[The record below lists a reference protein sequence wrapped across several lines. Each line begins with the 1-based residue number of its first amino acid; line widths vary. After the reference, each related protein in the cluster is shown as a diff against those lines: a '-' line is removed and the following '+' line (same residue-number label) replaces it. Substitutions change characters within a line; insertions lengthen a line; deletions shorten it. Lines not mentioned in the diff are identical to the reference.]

1 MHSNREL
8 AEYLR
13 SQGWLKT
20 PSLVKAFEKT
30 DRTKFIPPAY
40 AEHAY
45 LDTPL
50 PTLEGQTI
58 SAPSVVALMTEALQP
73 KAGQKILEVGSGS
86 GYQAAVIA
94 EAIGLKGRLYT
105 VESVPAL
112 FDYAK
117 QKLSAYENVEVV
129 YADGSLGLPDKVPFD
144 GIIVTAG
151 APSVPKALFDQLK
164 EGGRLVIPVGQRYF
178 QDLLLVR
185 KVDGK
190 PLTENLL
197 SVAFVPLI
205 GKQGFKPE

>member
-1 MHSNREL
+1 MSSNHEL
-8 AEYLR
+8 VEFLR
-13 SQGWLKT
+13 SQAWLKT
-20 PSLVKAFEKT
+20 LSLIKAFEKT
-30 DRTKFIPPAY
+30 DRAKFIPPAY

-50 PTLEGQTI
+50 PTLAGQTI
-58 SAPSVVALMTEALQP
+58 SAPSVVAVMTEALQP
-73 KAGQKILEVGSGS
+73 KPGQKILEVGSGS

-94 EAIGLKGRLYT
+94 EAIGSNGRLYT

-112 FDYAK
+112 FDYACK
-117 QKLSAYENVEVV
+117 KLAAYKNVEVV
-129 YADGSLGLPDKVPFD
+129 YGDGSLGLPEKAPFD

-164 EGGRLVIPVGQRYF
+164 EDCRLVIPVGQRYF

-190 PLTENLL
+190 PVTESLL
-197 SVAFVPLI
+197 PVAFVPLI
-205 GKQGFKPE
+205 GKQGFKP

>member
-1 MHSNREL
+1 MSSNHEL
-8 AEYLR
+8 VEFLR
-13 SQGWLKT
+13 SRAWLKT
-20 PSLVKAFEKT
+20 LSLIKVFEKT
-30 DRTKFIPPAY
+30 DRAKFIPPAY

-50 PTLEGQTI
+50 PTLAGQTI
-58 SAPSVVALMTEALQP
+58 SAPSVVAVMTEALQP

-94 EAIGLKGRLYT
+94 EAIGAKGRLYT

-112 FDYAK
+112 FDYARK
-117 QKLSAYENVEVV
+117 KLAAYKSVEVV
-129 YADGSLGLPDKVPFD
+129 YGDGSLGLPEKAPFD

-151 APSVPKALFDQLK
+151 APAVPKALFDQLK
-164 EGGRLVIPVGQRYF
+164 EDCRLVIPVGQRYF

-190 PLTENLL
+190 PVTESLL
-197 SVAFVPLI
+197 PVAFVPLV
-205 GKQGFKPE
+205 GKQGFKP